1 MTELRTLIVAAAALL
16 VLAGCGQKPAE
27 QVAADAK
34 ASAAAATDAAVSEAD
49 LSVLLA
55 QADLQQGE
63 RAFIQCRACHSLET
77 GGMNKVGPNLY
88 GVFDQPAGQ
97 VEGFNYSEALL
108 GAGLVWDTATMDAWL
123 TRPSDLVPG
132 NRMVFVGIRDPQ
144 QRANL
149 IAYLLQET
157 Q

>member
-1 MTELRTLIVAAAALL
+1 MSEFRTLIVAAALVAL
-16 VLAGCGQKPAE
+16 VGCGQQPAD
-27 QVAADAK
+27 QTAADAK
-34 ASAAAATDAAVSEAD
+34 ASAAAATDAAVSKAD
-49 LSVLLA
+49 ITTLLA
-55 QADLQQGE
+55 QADLKQGE
-63 RAFIQCRACHSLET
+63 RAFIQCRACHSLEA
-77 GGMNKVGPNLY
+77 GGINKVGPNLY

-108 GAGLVWDTATMDAWL
+108 GAGLVWNLETTDAWL
-123 TRPSDLVPG
+123 ERPSTLVPG
-132 NRMVFVGIRDPQ
+132 NRMVFAGIRDPQ